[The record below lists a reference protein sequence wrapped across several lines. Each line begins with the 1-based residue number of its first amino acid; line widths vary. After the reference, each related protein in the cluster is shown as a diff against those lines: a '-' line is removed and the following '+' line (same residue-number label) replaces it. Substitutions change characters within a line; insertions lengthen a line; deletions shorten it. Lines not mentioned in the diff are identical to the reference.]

1 MNNAGYVEKQDYE
14 TLLRKRQ
21 SLKKLSD
28 MVCLNRL
35 QGALIKKEG

>member
-14 TLLRKRQ
+14 TLSRKRQ
-21 SLKKLSD
+21 SAKKLSD

-35 QGALIKKEG
+35 QCTLIKKEG